1 MVVMPI
7 VYVKNQIFQSSILL
21 PIIMFLVVHFNR
33 MKSYTWYLSKYI
45 NENKN
50 FIMIETTTN

>member
-33 MKSYTWYLSKYI
+33 MKSYTWYLPKYI

-50 FIMIETTTN
+50 FIIIETN